1 MEMMNFDKK
10 GNREETVNYITFA
23 HYYDWLTNMATN
35 VFEWVGL
42 PDTIPEWFI
51 EKTLY
56 ERGKAIFFNDPT
68 LGLLCLPAAGNGTKN
83 VYGEDIAFQANSY
96 GHHFYVPANE
106 GVLIWNNNTKS
117 PTREIVRAFAGRLSQ
132 VERITDTNL
141 NAQKTPVLLIGE
153 EKSILSLKNIYK
165 KYAGNEP
172 VIFGDK
178 NFMNQDTIRAVSTQ
192 APYVVDKLDVH
203 KQNLWNEALTFLG
216 IKSAN
221 TDKRERLITAE
232 VEANDQNIQSNLD
245 IMLNA
250 RQRAAEAIN
259 TMFGLSIEVKVRGE
273 EEDPRNQNDSRG
285 EAMSKE
291 KEVEKE

>member
-1 MEMMNFDKK
+1 MNFDKK
-10 GNREETVNYITFA
+10 GNREETINYITFA

-35 VFEWVGL
+35 VFEWEGL

-68 LGLLCLPAAGNGTKN
+68 LGLLCLPASGNGTKN
-83 VYGEDIAFQANSY
+83 VYGEDVAFQANSY

-117 PTREIVRAFAGRLSQ
+117 PTRDIVRAFAGRLAQ

-141 NAQKTPVLLIGE
+141 NAQKTPVLLVGE
-153 EKSILSLKNIYK
+153 EKSILTLKNIYK

-178 NFMNQDTIRAVSTQ
+178 NFMNQDTIRSISTL

-245 IMLNA
+245 IMLSA
-250 RQRAAEAIN
+250 RQRAAEQIN
-259 TMFGLSIEVKVRGE
+259 KMFGQNITVTVRGE
-273 EEDPRNQNDSRG
+273 AELLEEEPLQDETERG
-285 EAMSKE
+285 KTE
-291 KEVEKE
+291 